1 MSRYLTQTLSYNT
14 SGGDGLPPGKEWRK
28 EEWKARVKKWAEFG
42 KYVAEGV
49 YHGMTGEYIDLDY
62 VYFILH
68 DQVETKSK
76 NGWCVSEKHKII
88 DRSERGFFTGN
99 EEDFPNNADFTP
111 WEDIGIQAFYSKKE
125 AWQMCEKLAKMELGF
140 KDGFE

>member
-1 MSRYLTQTLSYNT
+1 MKS
-14 SGGDGLPPGKEWRK
+14 E
-28 EEWKARVKKWAEFG
+28 VKKQA
-42 KYVAEGV
+42 KASKKLAEGL
-49 YHGMTGEYIDLDY
+49 YHGMTGKYIDLDH
-62 VYFILH
+62 VYFIIH
-68 DQVETKSK
+68 DSVEAKSK